1 MKDTGE
7 LTDKIAEA
15 ISALTGLRLESSIK
29 DGVRLPWPSRSTAI
43 DLGHNSVEI
52 RVVATTLPL
61 PPLLERVTVAVEPLL
76 ADTRWSGVTVRLI
89 VTQLEAAAFGAG
101 P

>member
-15 ISALTGLRLESSIK
+15 VSALTGLRLESSIK

-43 DLGHNSVEI
+43 DLGNGVVEI
-52 RVVATTLPL
+52 RAVASTLPL
-61 PPLLERVTVAVEPLL
+61 PPLLERVAAAVEPLL
-76 ADTRWSGVTVRLI
+76 VDTRWAGATVRLI

>member
-1 MKDTGE
+1 MRDTGE
-7 LTDKIAEA
+7 LTDKIAGA
-15 ISALTGLRLESSIK
+15 VSALTGLRLESSIK

-43 DLGHNSVEI
+43 DLGDGLVEI

-61 PPLLERVTVAVEPLL
+61 PPLLESVTAAVEPLL
-76 ADTRWSGVTVRLI
+76 ADTRWSGATVRLV
-89 VTQLEAAAFGAG
+89 VTQLDASALGAG